1 MPVDYHTCEW
11 RAAAATARRAGSLGI
26 HESFSA
32 TSHTDSAISL
42 YSRSI
47 SAYLSKRIGE
57 KKMEEAVRWSVKV
70 SRETDLTL
78 RTYLGARGM
87 KKGDLSK
94 FIEEAVRWR
103 ILSRTVRDIKARN
116 ANANVNEL
124 QAIIDGAVRE
134 VRAELR
140 AKKKRPKA

>member
-1 MPVDYHTCEW
+1 
-11 RAAAATARRAGSLGI
+11 
-26 HESFSA
+26 
-32 TSHTDSAISL
+32 
-42 YSRSI
+42 
-47 SAYLSKRIGE
+47 
-57 KKMEEAVRWSVKV
+57 MEQAVRWSIKV

-116 ANANVNEL
+116 ASANGNEL
-124 QAIIDGAVRE
+124 QSIIDGAVRE

-140 AKKKRPKA
+140 AKKKRAKA

>member
-1 MPVDYHTCEW
+1 
-11 RAAAATARRAGSLGI
+11 
-26 HESFSA
+26 
-32 TSHTDSAISL
+32 
-42 YSRSI
+42 
-47 SAYLSKRIGE
+47 
-57 KKMEEAVRWSVKV
+57 MEEAVRWSIKV
-70 SRETDLTL
+70 SRKTDLKL

-124 QAIIDGAVRE
+124 
-134 VRAELR
+134 
-140 AKKKRPKA
+140 

>member
-1 MPVDYHTCEW
+1 
-11 RAAAATARRAGSLGI
+11 
-26 HESFSA
+26 
-32 TSHTDSAISL
+32 
-42 YSRSI
+42 
-47 SAYLSKRIGE
+47 
-57 KKMEEAVRWSVKV
+57 MEEAVRWSIKV

-124 QAIIDGAVRE
+124 QALIDGAARE

-140 AKKKRPKA
+140 SEKRGPTKKRAKA